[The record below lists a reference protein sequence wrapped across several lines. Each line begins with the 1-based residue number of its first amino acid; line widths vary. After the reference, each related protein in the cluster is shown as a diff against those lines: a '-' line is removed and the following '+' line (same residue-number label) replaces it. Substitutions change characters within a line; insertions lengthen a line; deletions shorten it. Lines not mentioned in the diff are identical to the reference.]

1 MERIKKA
8 TATTA
13 ATLINHLAT
22 ATTATATANERT
34 IANQLTARTAP
45 VATPTAT
52 TATTTRARANERAT
66 TATTATATANY
77 RINNSNSDSQQQ
89 QQQQPRSFIRSI
101 LWIKFQLKLILLI
114 NRMEPPSPSVAMA
127 RAFIRTAPPDE
138 VRRVRSLVDELEGV
152 CLKLSPTVLSNLI
165 DYIMMQP
172 KAFRDAASRNGAI
185 RCRRACDG
193 SYVDEACW
201 IDPDTAERYF
211 HPSRRTYA
219 KAIHYHCIYAP
230 PGAQILWAN
239 WTDTTVAS
247 IVDYVFGS
255 AYRDP
260 SDEKWRFFRDHLEQV
275 CHKVIALNKC
285 FDGPRNSR
293 LWAHTIDTLNVFFS
307 SHPDS
312 LVGKELAR
320 IFPSSSLGVETA

>member
-1 MERIKKA
+1 MA
-8 TATTA
+8 
-13 ATLINHLAT
+13 LAG
-22 ATTATATANERT
+22 
-34 IANQLTARTAP
+34 
-45 VATPTAT
+45 
-52 TATTTRARANERAT
+52 
-66 TATTATATANY
+66 
-77 RINNSNSDSQQQ
+77 
-89 QQQQPRSFIRSI
+89 
-101 LWIKFQLKLILLI
+101 
-114 NRMEPPSPSVAMA
+114 EPPSCAIA
-127 RAFIRTAPPDE
+127 FAFIRTAPPDE

-255 AYRDP
+255 AWTDP

-275 CHKVIALNKC
+275 CHKVIAVNSC
-285 FDGPRNSR
+285 FHGPRESR
-293 LWAHTIDTLNVFFS
+293 LWAQTVDELNVIFS
-307 SHPDS
+307 THPES
-312 LVGKELAR
+312 EVAKELALR
-320 IFPSSSLGVETA
+320 CNIFPFPANSTAENRTSSPSSSSGPAAAAAA